1 MADVL
6 NTDYAEGLVL
16 PMEDESKIRQDW
28 LETFRYEGPR
38 QRVCYELKEF
48 AAVCP
53 FSGLPDTGIVW
64 VEYIPK
70 TKLVE
75 LKSLKYYFISYRNVG
90 IFQEAVT
97 ARILR
102 IFGSCW
108 IRSGCRSERPTPLAE
123 ELTRPVRSIQRI
135 RIQPELDQSLALSS
149 LISWFRIRSFSL

>member
-16 PMEDESKIRQDW
+16 PMEDESKIRHDW
-28 LETFRYEGPR
+28 LETFRYDGPR

-70 TKLVE
+70 MKLVE
-75 LKSLKYYFISYRNVG
+75 LKSLKYYFISYRSVG

-97 ARILR
+97 ARIFEDLWR
-102 IFGSCW
+102 LLDPEW
-108 IRSGCRSERPTPLAE
+108 LQIRTLAE
-123 ELTRPVRSIQRI
+123 ELTRPAQSIQRI
-135 RIQPELDQSLALSS
+135 RIESELHQSLALSS
-149 LISWFRIRSFSL
+149 LISWFKIRSFSL

>member
-28 LETFRYEGPR
+28 LETFQYEGPR

-97 ARILR
+97 AK
-102 IFGSCW
+102 IFEDLW
-108 IRSGCRSERPTPLAE
+108 DLLDPEWLQIRTTYA
-123 ELTRPVRSIQRI
+123 TRGGIDTTCTVDSK
-135 RIQPELDQSLALSS
+135 DQDSA
-149 LISWFRIRSFSL
+149 